1 MFDSLTV
8 SVFAVVMVVAGAF
21 FPSFALGV
29 FMFFVL
35 LFPKLPL
42 IQIQGYMVPI
52 RIEDVLLVAILLAL
66 LIRHY
71 FNRNQRV
78 LNPLQKWM
86 VIYLVTTAVSLAFGL
101 LILHS
106 IPAANIGFLFW
117 LRTPE
122 YFAASY
128 LCLLGIENWKQYKRV
143 FATLVVFTFLIGVYG
158 VLQEYSL
165 VPAFDA
171 MHQTDE
177 LVVIRFLSGFAEE
190 RLFSTFAGPYDLAAF
205 YLITIP
211 ILLGWLLI
219 AKSTVLKGAL
229 AAVLAIS
236 FLCFY
241 LSYARVP
248 LVALGVAL
256 FVCAWS
262 LGYRRS
268 SLILAP
274 IALLPAL
281 FIGGFAD
288 RLSDA
293 ASDPLASSAMGIR
306 LDTSWFDALA
316 SLVRSPLLG
325 TGPASLGDAV
335 GVDGLYILL
344 LGTGGVLGLIFF
356 LLLIFRAVRY
366 QRRSIRDTGN
376 ELQKALALG
385 LFAGTIALLVN
396 GFTQDT
402 FFNSKVAF
410 TYWFLMGLLL
420 VGRRLEARSLY
431 FARVPIPVMNIVP
444 SPVIQAATGSA

>member
-8 SVFAVVMVVAGAF
+8 SVFAVAVIVAGAF
-21 FPSFALGV
+21 FPSLALGV

-52 RIEDVLLVAILLAL
+52 RIEDVLLGAVLLGL

-71 FNRNQRV
+71 FSHSRRV
-78 LNPLQKWM
+78 VNPLQKSM
-86 VIYLVTTAVSLAFGL
+86 AFYLVTSALSLAFGL
-101 LILHS
+101 LILNT
-106 IPAANIGFLFW
+106 IPSANIGFLFW

-122 YFAASY
+122 YFAATY

-143 FATLVVFTFLIGVYG
+143 LAILVLFTFLIGVYG
-158 VLQEYSL
+158 VLQEFSI

-171 MHQTDE
+171 MHTTDE
-177 LVVIRFLSGFAEE
+177 LVVIRFLPGFAEE

-205 YLITIP
+205 YLIAIP
-211 ILLGWLLI
+211 ILLVWLFI
-219 AKSTVLKGAL
+219 AKSRALKVAL

-241 LSYARVP
+241 LSYARAP

-256 FVCAWS
+256 LVCAWS
-262 LGYRRS
+262 MGYRKT

-274 IALLPAL
+274 LALLPAL

-288 RLSDA
+288 RLSEA
-293 ASDPLASSAMGIR
+293 AADPLATSAMGAR
-306 LDTSWFDALA
+306 FNTSWFDAIA
-316 SLVRSPLLG
+316 SLARSPLLG

-356 LLLIFRAVRY
+356 LLLIFRAIRY
-366 QRRSIRDTGN
+366 QKRSVRDTGS
-376 ELQKALALG
+376 ELQKALAVG
-385 LFAGTIALLVN
+385 LFAGTIALLIN

-431 FARVPIPVMNIVP
+431 FARERTPVMNFVP
-444 SPVIQAATGSA
+444 SSVVQPATGGA

>member
-8 SVFAVVMVVAGAF
+8 SVFAVAVVVAAAF
-21 FPSFALGV
+21 FPSFGLAV

-52 RIEDVLLVAILLAL
+52 RIEDVLLVAVLLAL

-71 FNRNQRV
+71 FNHNQRLV
-78 LNPLQKWM
+78 NPLQKPM
-86 VIYLVTTAVSLAFGL
+86 VIYLVTTAVSLVFGL

-128 LCLLGIENWKQYKRV
+128 LCLLGIENWKQYKRA
-143 FATLVVFTFLIGVYG
+143 FATLVFFTFLIGVYG

-205 YLITIP
+205 YLIAIP
-211 ILLGWLLI
+211 ILFAWLFI
-219 AKSTVLKGAL
+219 AKSKVLKIAL
-229 AAVLAIS
+229 GAVLAIS
-236 FLCFY
+236 LLCFY

-248 LVALGVAL
+248 LVALGLAL

-262 LGYRRS
+262 LGYRRT

-274 IALLPAL
+274 VALLPAL
-281 FIGGFAD
+281 LIGGFAE

-293 ASDPLASSAMGIR
+293 AYDPLASSAMGIR
-306 LDTSWFDALA
+306 IDTSWFDAIA
-316 SLVRSPLLG
+316 SFFRSPLLG

-344 LGTGGVLGLIFF
+344 LGTGGALGLICF

-366 QRRSIRDTGN
+366 QKHSIRDTGN
-376 ELQKALALG
+376 ELQKALGLG

-431 FARVPIPVMNIVP
+431 FARAPVPVMNFVP
-444 SPVIQAATGSA
+444 SAAIQPATSGD